1 MFTSGLRLHER
12 YTLAEQIGQGGMSD
26 VWRAVDELLGRPVAV
41 KALAPTVDPALRAAT
56 RREARAA
63 ARLTHPHVTQVY
75 DYGEATLPDGEVV
88 PYLVMELVEGRNL
101 AERLEHGPLPW
112 PAATRVAAQV
122 ATGLAAAH
130 RLGVVHRDIKPGN
143 VMLTSTGVKI
153 LDFGIAA
160 LADGGPDPDGGWLVG
175 TPAYAAPERLKHDAA
190 HPATDVYALGALL
203 YECLAGELPIAVASW
218 SEAASAHED
227 DVPVEP
233 PAVPGLPPVVAEL
246 CLASLSRDPDARP
259 GAEQLAAELNATL
272 GVITEFPDPVTGAPH
287 IPHQQPRTVPDRP
300 VAASAGGSLP
310 RPRFMASA
318 PVTVAHPPPRE
329 LETGYEPYLMED
341 AAPRSRLATVVVA
354 GGVIAAGL
362 SVIIASAA
370 FLSTPQAPN
379 GVAAGG
385 TPPAA
390 TAPAVVLPSPPA
402 ATARPLPSTPR
413 SAVDEIDSLLGEAV
427 AAGQI
432 REDFARDLRKHL
444 DDVRERVAEGR
455 DPRSK
460 AQDLRK
466 KITDR
471 RREGAI
477 PPDTATRLELLLLP
491 LLFDGEQQRDG
502 NN

>member
-75 DYGEATLPDGEVV
+75 DYGEATLPGGEVV

-101 AERLEHGPLPW
+101 AERLEQGPLPW

-143 VMLTSTGVKI
+143 VMLTATGVKI

-160 LADGGPDPDGGWLVG
+160 LTDGAPDPDRGWLVG
-175 TPAYAAPERLKHDAA
+175 TPAYAAPERLRHGAA

-203 YECLAGELPIAVASW
+203 YECLAGQLPIPVNSW
-218 SEAASAHED
+218 AEAADAHQDEQT
-227 DVPVEP
+227 VPP
-233 PAVPGLPPVVAEL
+233 PAVAGLPPAVAEL
-246 CLASLSRDPDARP
+246 CLACLARDPEDRP
-259 GAEQLAAELNATL
+259 RAEELAAALNAAL
-272 GVITEFPDPVTGAPH
+272 GVVTEYPDPAAGGRH

-318 PVTVAHPPPRE
+318 PVTVASPPTDPE
-329 LETGYEPYLMED
+329 PAYEPYLMED
-341 AAPRSRLATVVVA
+341 DAPRSRLATVVVA

-370 FLSTPQAPN
+370 FLSTPQTRHGAPTTP
-379 GVAAGG
+379 AG

-390 TAPAVVLPSPPA
+390 SAPAAIDPSAPGRGPSPTSPGA
-402 ATARPLPSTPR
+402 
-413 SAVDEIDSLLGEAV
+413 AVDAIDSLLAEAL
-427 AAGQI
+427 AARQI
-432 REDFARDLRKHL
+432 DEDSVRDLRRGL
-444 DDVRERVAEGR
+444 TELRDRLGEGR
-455 DPRSK
+455 E
-460 AQDLRK
+460 LRRRVEELRRQ
-466 KITDR
+466 IDDR
-471 RREGAI
+471 RRAGTI
-477 PPDTATRLELLLLP
+477 PSDTAARLDLLLLP
-491 LLFDGEQQRDG
+491 LLLGAEQQRE
-502 NN
+502 NND